1 MQYLKIN
8 DEIESY
14 KKRFELKR
22 KIEDMFIKE
31 GYTYIEPSAFESL
44 EDYRDFHRFIKK
56 EAMVKVIN
64 GGSDIL
70 VLRPDNTSNIIKN
83 LMPRWEENLRLKL
96 FYNSTVYRSSVN
108 SKIKEVK
115 QMGVE
120 YLGESA
126 INADCEILGLALKIL
141 KEFNSGFLLEISNS
155 KYVDGLFE
163 EINIEDRK
171 KEDLK
176 DLISKKN
183 KFELFNFIETI
194 ELTKAVKECLKNL
207 LSMQG
212 DIFKIAEKARGLFL
226 NEKMQKAIDELL
238 FLKKFIDNED
248 YSKYV
253 YFDLSLITELSYYD
267 GIIFKGYFPNS
278 FKDIISGGRYDSFTI
293 DFGKKIPAIGFSI
306 YLNELLDGRGDRD
319 GLS

>member
-1 MQYLKIN
+1 
-8 DEIESY
+8 
-14 KKRFELKR
+14 
-22 KIEDMFIKE
+22 
-31 GYTYIEPSAFESL
+31 
-44 EDYRDFHRFIKK
+44 
-56 EAMVKVIN
+56 
-64 GGSDIL
+64 
-70 VLRPDNTSNIIKN
+70 
-83 LMPRWEENLRLKL
+83 
-96 FYNSTVYRSSVN
+96 
-108 SKIKEVK
+108 
-115 QMGVE
+115 
-120 YLGESA
+120 
-126 INADCEILGLALKIL
+126 
-141 KEFNSGFLLEISNS
+141 
-155 KYVDGLFE
+155 
-163 EINIEDRK
+163 
-171 KEDLK
+171 
-176 DLISKKN
+176 
-183 KFELFNFIETI
+183 
-194 ELTKAVKECLKNL
+194 
-207 LSMQG
+207 MQG